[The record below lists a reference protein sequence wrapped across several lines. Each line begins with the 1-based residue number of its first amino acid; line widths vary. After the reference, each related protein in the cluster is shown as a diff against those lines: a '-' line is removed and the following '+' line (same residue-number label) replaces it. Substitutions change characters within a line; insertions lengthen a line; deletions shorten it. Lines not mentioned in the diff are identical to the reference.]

1 MKPKI
6 EVFQQN
12 LVDVRVGRSYSK
24 EAINHWHDMGNSEEF
39 ILNLI
44 RNDLRGDIGSEVLR
58 NTNLIKKENVVTDTQ
73 SFFVE
78 FKMTTPEKIELDIQ
92 TNKTRL
98 VDIINKLIRIRDDKN
113 IIDALN
119 IIEEIKRDE
128 IKVY

>member
-1 MKPKI
+1 MVK
-6 EVFQQN
+6 
-12 LVDVRVGRSYSK
+12 
-24 EAINHWHDMGNSEEF
+24 SEES

-98 VDIINKLIRIRDDKN
+98 VDIINKLIRSRDDKN

>member
-24 EAINHWHDMGNSEEF
+24 EAINHLHDMVKSEES

-98 VDIINKLIRIRDDKN
+98 VDIINKLIRSRDDKN

>member
-24 EAINHWHDMGNSEEF
+24 EAINHWHDMVKSEES

-98 VDIINKLIRIRDDKN
+98 VDIINKLIRSRDDKN